1 MKGFRGVKV
10 AAGTEV
16 AIGALKAVLTEEAN
30 MVVAEG
36 AERWMEIWS
45 IYPLNWVTLVVNPR
59 TVSTTLEDF
68 VMLSY
73 LGILGSN
80 ACQRESASTG
90 SIEARLFY

>member
-36 AERWMEIWS
+36 AER
-45 IYPLNWVTLVVNPR
+45 
-59 TVSTTLEDF
+59 
-68 VMLSY
+68 
-73 LGILGSN
+73 
-80 ACQRESASTG
+80 
-90 SIEARLFY
+90 